1 MLKIVGTG
9 AAAFFLATL
18 PFSFD
23 GVTPTVSKAHALIGR
38 PLTPLSVAGLHRRA
52 MRRTYGIGANLGYRG
67 YGYRH
72 GYGYDNGYGYG
83 YDNGYAAPVAD
94 LAPPAQAPGYG
105 YAAPGYGYAAPIVAP
120 GGTTVVIVTPGAPA
134 YAAPYAVPPAVVS
147 QPIYAFAPGYGYGYT
162 PGYWNLGYWGGW

>member
-9 AAAFFLATL
+9 VTALFLAAL

-23 GVTPTVSKAHALIGR
+23 GVTPTVSKAHARIGR
-38 PLTPLSVAGLHRRA
+38 PLTPLSVAGVHRRA
-52 MRRTYGIGANLGYRG
+52 MRRTYGVGANLGY
-67 YGYRH
+67 H
-72 GYGYDNGYGYG
+72 GYG

-94 LAPPAQAPGYG
+94 LAPPAYGYAAPGYGYAAPGYG

-147 QPIYAFAPGYGYGYT
+147 QPLFAPGYGYGY
-162 PGYWNLGYWGGW
+162 GYWNRGYWGGW